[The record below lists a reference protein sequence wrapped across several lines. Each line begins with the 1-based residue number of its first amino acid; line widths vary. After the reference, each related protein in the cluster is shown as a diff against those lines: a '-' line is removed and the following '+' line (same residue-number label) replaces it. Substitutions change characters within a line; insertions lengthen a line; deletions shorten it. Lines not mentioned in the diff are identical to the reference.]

1 MNSVHT
7 ELKHVCTAV
16 LDIGFSVF
24 IVFKSIE
31 GAICSINL
39 NEIKNLEL
47 VLIKKGK
54 SHGFILYINIFK
66 HNRLLS
72 L

>member
-47 VLIKKGK
+47 VLIKKREIP
-54 SHGFILYINIFK
+54 SVHSIHK
-66 HNRLLS
+66 HI
-72 L
+72 